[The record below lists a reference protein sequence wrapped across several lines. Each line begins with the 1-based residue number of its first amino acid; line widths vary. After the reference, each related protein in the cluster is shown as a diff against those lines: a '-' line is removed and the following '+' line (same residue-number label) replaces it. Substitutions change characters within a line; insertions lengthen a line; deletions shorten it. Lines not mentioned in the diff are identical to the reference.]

1 MIRTV
6 FVSALVVI
14 ATTLAGGCSSWKKTP
29 RAKESSAIASEVE
42 EGFRQ
47 RWVDQRTAQLV
58 AQGTAADAAR
68 TQAANEFRERYDF
81 SRTGRK

>member
-6 FVSALVVI
+6 FLSALALTAFL
-14 ATTLAGGCSSWKKTP
+14 ATGCFSSKKAP
-29 RAKESSAIASEVE
+29 RTKESSAIASEVE

-47 RWVDQRTAQLV
+47 RWIDQRSAQLV
-58 AQGTAADAAR
+58 AQGTAAEAAR
-68 TQAANEFRERYDF
+68 TQAASEFRERYDF

>member
-6 FVSALVVI
+6 FLSALVI
-14 ATTLAGGCSSWKKTP
+14 TTALASGCSSSKKAP
-29 RAKESSAIASEVE
+29 RVKESSAIASEVE

-47 RWVDQRTAQLV
+47 RWIDQRAAQLV
-58 AQGTAADAAR
+58 AQGTAAEAAR
-68 TQAANEFRERYDF
+68 AQAANEFRERYDF

>member
-6 FVSALVVI
+6 FLSAL
-14 ATTLAGGCSSWKKTP
+14 ALAAAVGTGCSSTKKAP

-47 RWVDQRTAQLV
+47 RWIDQRSAQLV

-68 TQAANEFRERYDF
+68 TQAATEFRERYDF